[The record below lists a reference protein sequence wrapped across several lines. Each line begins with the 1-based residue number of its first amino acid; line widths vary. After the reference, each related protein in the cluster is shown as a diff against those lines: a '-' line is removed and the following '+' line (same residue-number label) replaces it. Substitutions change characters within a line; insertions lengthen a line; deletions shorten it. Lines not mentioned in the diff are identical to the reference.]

1 MTDPADVP
9 AGAAPEDP
17 ILRVRHRDLGDGLCV
32 MTLTGEIDL
41 ATAPEV
47 KSQLTGLLAQGFARF
62 VLDLSG
68 VRHMDSTGLGVVVGF
83 RRRLADNSL
92 IVIAAA
98 TAGVRAVIEL
108 TGLDFEMFSTV
119 DEAVA
124 HLSRNR
130 DRQPALS
137 TDGAMVV
144 GLASTALPFADSRVE
159 EAERW
164 LRVLRLHG
172 EAGRAL
178 TALGLSEAPLDENG
192 ASAPAEA
199 EGAGGSAEDPIAAV
213 VEHARRAAAERS
225 SATVGTAD
233 LLRGVM
239 AVYGADFDWVL
250 RARGSDPAEVME
262 QLQKSSVPSAS

>member
-1 MTDPADVP
+1 MTDPADAA
-9 AGAAPEDP
+9 AGATPDHP
-17 ILRVRHRDLGDGLCV
+17 ILQVRHRDLGDGLCV
-32 MTLTGEIDL
+32 VVLDGEIDL
-41 ATAPEV
+41 ATAPDL
-47 KSQLTGLLAQGFARF
+47 KSALTGLVSQGLGRF

-98 TAGVRAVIEL
+98 TSNVRAIIEL
-108 TGLDFEMFSTV
+108 TGLDFEMFDTV
-119 DEAVA
+119 EEAVA
-124 HLSRNR
+124 HLGQTR
-130 DRQPALS
+130 DRQPRLS
-137 TDGAMVV
+137 PDGAMVV

-164 LRVLRLHG
+164 LRILRLHG

-178 TALGLSEAPLDENG
+178 TALGLSEAPLDDT
-192 ASAPAEA
+192 AAPAPAEPGRG
-199 EGAGGSAEDPIAAV
+199 EESDRDPIAAV
-213 VEHARRAAAERS
+213 VEHAKHTASERG

-250 RARGSDPAEVME
+250 RARGSDPAEVIE
-262 QLQKSSVPSAS
+262 QLGKPSVTSAS